1 MQLGAGGP
9 TGSIVGN
16 VSNNGTLAFNRSDG
30 YLFGGLISGGGGVN
44 QLGTGTTILTANN
57 TYTGGTTITS
67 GTLQLGNGGTSGGLQ
82 GDVVNNGVL
91 VVARSDQV
99 MLNDVISGS
108 GAVVQNGSGQT
119 VLTGKNTYSGVTVAM
134 AGSLFVNGDQ
144 SAATGGTF
152 ATGGSTLG
160 GTGIIGGNTFVA
172 GTLSPG
178 DLTGAPGTLTITG
191 DLTLD
196 NAATL
201 AYNFGQAGTVGGP
214 LNDPVSYTHL
224 RAHET

>member
-1 MQLGAGGP
+1 MC
-9 TGSIVGN
+9 I
-16 VSNNGTLAFNRSDG
+16 RD
-30 YLFGGLISGGGGVN
+30 
-44 QLGTGTTILTANN
+44 
-57 TYTGGTTITS
+57 
-67 GTLQLGNGGTSGGLQ
+67 
-82 GDVVNNGVL
+82 
-91 VVARSDQV
+91 R
-99 MLNDVISGS
+99 
-108 GAVVQNGSGQT
+108 
-119 VLTGKNTYSGVTVAM
+119 
-134 AGSLFVNGDQ
+134 GSLFVNGDQ

-214 LNDPVSYTHL
+214 LNDLTIVKGNLALNGTLNVATAPGGSFDPGVYRVISYDGTLTGSGLTIGTIPSPSFLSLIHI
-224 RAHET
+224 